1 MVIDGN
7 ELETEA
13 MQYFLMGDNEEGNRL
28 QEQFVSEFH
37 EAMRAKQLDH
47 CSCRTKNCKYH
58 GKCIDC
64 VAIHRAH
71 RNHLPNCFHSMV
83 NEHIA
88 KLNELTGFEAE

>member
-37 EAMRAKQLDH
+37 EAMRAK
-47 CSCRTKNCKYH
+47 
-58 GKCIDC
+58 
-64 VAIHRAH
+64 
-71 RNHLPNCFHSMV
+71 
-83 NEHIA
+83 
-88 KLNELTGFEAE
+88 